1 MAILH
6 ATPKLSF
13 DVYEHRLIG
22 ENVKFTASPNTSG
35 AFKTGAP
42 DTIVIHFTA
51 GSSLDSSVNVLT
63 NAESGVSAHFALGRN
78 GDIVQMLPTNKIGW
92 HAGKSHYKGRSGL
105 NRYSIGIELDNA
117 GQLKPRGGGTYES
130 WFGNVY
136 GESEVIAA
144 QHPNQS
150 VLGYWHK
157 YTDIQIASTISLCKV
172 LCEHYPISVVVGH
185 DEIAPSRKVDPGP
198 AFPMHQIREQVLLG
212 KGEDETHKESSG
224 VHTGSLQ
231 REAHDAVP
239 RHIASPVNR
248 VANVSANGL
257 NVRKGPNVSFPI
269 IENGLHKGE
278 VLKVLE
284 KEGEW
289 AKVSFTKV
297 GWVNTRYINEVTE
310 KSPFKT

>member
-1 MAILH
+1 
-6 ATPKLSF
+6 
-13 DVYEHRLIG
+13 
-22 ENVKFTASPNTSG
+22 
-35 AFKTGAP
+35 
-42 DTIVIHFTA
+42 
-51 GSSLDSSVNVLT
+51 
-63 NAESGVSAHFALGRN
+63 
-78 GDIVQMLPTNKIGW
+78 MLPTNKIGW

-117 GQLKPRGGGTYES
+117 GQLKPRGDGTYES

-136 GESEVIAA
+136 RESEVIAA

-198 AFPMHQIREQVLLG
+198 AFPMHQIREQVLLEIS
-212 KGEDETHKESSG
+212 EDETHTESNG

-248 VANVSANGL
+248 VANVSANAL
-257 NVRKGPNVSFPI
+257 NVRKGPNVSFPL

-284 KEGEW
+284 KQGEW

-297 GWVNTRYINEVTE
+297 GWVNTRYINEITE

>member
-1 MAILH
+1 MTILH
-6 ATPKLSF
+6 ATPRLSF

-35 AFKTGAP
+35 AFQTGAP

-51 GSSLDSSVNVLT
+51 GSSLGSSVNVLT

-117 GQLKPRGGGTYES
+117 GQLKPRGDGTYES

-136 GESEVIAA
+136 RESEVIAA

-212 KGEDETHKESSG
+212 KSEDETHTESSG

-248 VANVSANGL
+248 VANVSANAL
-257 NVRKGPNVSFPI
+257 NVRKGPNVSFPL

-284 KEGEW
+284 KQGEW

-297 GWVNTRYINEVTE
+297 GWVNTRYINEITE